1 MNFMSRTITGGIMII
16 VGLGLIVVSFFTSFV
31 FLIYSTIILIMG
43 IIIFL
48 NKNEDK
54 IERIKIVGGKK

>member
-1 MNFMSRTITGGIMII
+1 MSRTITGGIII
-16 VGLGLIVVSFFTSFV
+16 IIGLGLMVVSFFKSFA

-54 IERIKIVGGKK
+54 IERIKKIGGKK

>member
-1 MNFMSRTITGGIMII
+1 MNFISRTITGGAMILA
-16 VGLGLIVVSFFTSFV
+16 GLVLIGVSFFTSYT
-31 FLIYSTIILIMG
+31 FLIYSVIIIILG

-54 IERIKIVGGKK
+54 IERIKNIGGKK